1 MQHPMQS
8 KTDLYCY
15 RFFTPTNRAMRPKRL
30 LMEKVFLQLQQQ
42 QLLSPSPPLPLS
54 LKSRVESM
62 EFSSTLRGDGEIQS
76 HKDPLSSPR

>member
-15 RFFTPTNRAMRPKRL
+15 RFFTPTNRARRPKRL

-42 QLLSPSPPLPLS
+42 QLLSPSPFH
-54 LKSRVESM
+54 SRSNLELNGI
-62 EFSSTLRGDGEIQS
+62 F
-76 HKDPLSSPR
+76 